1 MLSLVVRKVLLQLVL
16 TVIPMFILANCLVPK
31 TVTNNFNKEFH
42 HFLWGKRYGAYATC
56 YL

>member
-42 HFLWGKRYGAYATC
+42 HFLWGKSDGAYATC